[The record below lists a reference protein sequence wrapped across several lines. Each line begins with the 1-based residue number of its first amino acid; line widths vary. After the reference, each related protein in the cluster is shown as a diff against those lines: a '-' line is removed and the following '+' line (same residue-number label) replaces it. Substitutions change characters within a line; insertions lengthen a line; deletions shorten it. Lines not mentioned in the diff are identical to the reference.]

1 VLAAEYDR
9 GVEFAVPL
17 FPYDRWGSVDAI
29 AEAAEFADAAGIHAL
44 QFPDHV
50 FMPLVEG
57 KPDVSVVWHDN
68 FVLGAYVA
76 ARTKR
81 LRLIF
86 NVLVIPYRP
95 AILLAKAISTLD
107 TVSHG
112 RLTLGVG
119 AGWLKGEF
127 KLLGVPFEQRGALT
141 DEYLRAMK
149 ALWTEEK
156 PEFSGATVRFSRI
169 GFEPRCVQK
178 PHVPLWIG
186 GTGPAPWRRALELG
200 DGWSPM
206 VGTLDELAPLVAR
219 MKQQLAARGRDTAR
233 FAFNA
238 SVSFGETDALRET
251 ARRHASHTGE
261 RTESNA
267 PSTPDA
273 LVELVGR
280 YREAGFTNLSLS
292 FAWETPADYLRKL
305 EWLGAKVLPQLR

>member
-1 VLAAEYDR
+1 
-9 GVEFAVPL
+9 VEFAVPL
-17 FPYDRWGSVDAI
+17 FPYDRWGGVDAI
-29 AEAAEFADAAGIHAL
+29 VEAAELADSVGVHAL

-50 FMPLVEG
+50 FMPLVPG

-76 ARTKR
+76 ARTRR

-107 TVSHG
+107 TVSRG

-127 KLLGVPFEQRGALT
+127 KLLGVPFDKRGALT

-156 PEFSGATVRFSRI
+156 PEFSGPTVSFSRI
-169 GFEPRCVQK
+169 GFEPRCVQQ

-186 GTGPAPWRRALELG
+186 GTGAAPWRRALELG

-206 VGTLDELAPLVAR
+206 VGTLLELAPQVAR
-219 MKQQLAARGRDTAR
+219 MKQELVARGRGAAR
-233 FAFNA
+233 FAFN
-238 SVSFGETDALRET
+238 SSLSFGETDALRET
-251 ARRHASHTGE
+251 ARRHASHTGD

-280 YREAGFTNLSLS
+280 YAEAGFTHLSLS
-292 FAWETPADYLRKL
+292 FAWERPADYLRKL